1 MREFEVGLC
10 VVEGVETLE
19 FVRNTFNVETTL
31 VPGIE
36 DATYASFP
44 NRVAKIASSPS
55 WCSGVT
61 LVGVGFGVGFGSE
74 LGLGGLI

>member
-1 MREFEVGLC
+1 VREVEVGLC
-10 VVEGVETLE
+10 VVDGVETLE
-19 FVRNTFNVETTL
+19 FVRNTFNVETAL

-55 WCSGVT
+55 WCYTVRQRDTMRIRMLDEIGIVIVS
-61 LVGVGFGVGFGSE
+61 
-74 LGLGGLI
+74 